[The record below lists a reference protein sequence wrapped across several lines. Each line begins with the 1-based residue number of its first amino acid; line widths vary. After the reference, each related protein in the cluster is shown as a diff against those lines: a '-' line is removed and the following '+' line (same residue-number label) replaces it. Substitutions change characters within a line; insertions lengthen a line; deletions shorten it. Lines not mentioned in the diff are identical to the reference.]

1 MAEAAGHGRSLSWFT
16 VIGAIAAAVHYI
28 VAVTLESG
36 FSVAPAWANSIGFV
50 LAFPVSYLG
59 HSKLSFARHTASHQ
73 TALPRF
79 LAIALTSFLGNQ
91 ALLLSLLAWLA
102 WPFWITLALVMVIVA
117 CLTYV
122 LSRYWAFK
130 PA

>member
-102 WPFWITLALVMVIVA
+102 WPFWITLAFVMVIVA
-117 CLTYV
+117 FLTYV

-130 PA
+130 AA

>member
-1 MAEAAGHGRSLSWFT
+1 MAEAAGHGRSLSWIT
-16 VIGAIAAAVHYI
+16 VIGAVPAAVHYI

-59 HSKLSFARHTASHQ
+59 HSKLSFVRHTASHR

-102 WPFWITLALVMVIVA
+102 WPFWITLAFVMVIVA
-117 CLTYV
+117 FLTYV

-130 PA
+130 AA

>member
-59 HSKLSFARHTASHQ
+59 HSKLSFARHTASHR

-102 WPFWITLALVMVIVA
+102 WSFWITLAFVMVIVA
-117 CLTYV
+117 FLTYV

-130 PA
+130 AA